1 MKEQQKTD
9 EEPLLAVDQRQ
20 FTVTE
25 PYDGNKLSKG
35 AFSKINRE
43 LTEDDLKSPGTQ
55 RLILNELDKYEACK
69 AELDFYR
76 KHYYEVTS
84 ECKVYEEKLKSNT
97 TNEVASGFLLALGP
111 SLMTLAPSIVNKNGD
126 WYYLSTIVLFI
137 GILLLS
143 GGIIAKIIKRFI

>member
-9 EEPLLAVDQRQ
+9 EEPLLAANQRQ
-20 FTVTE
+20 FAVTE
-25 PYDGNKLSKG
+25 PYDGNKMSKG

-43 LTEDDLKSPGTQ
+43 LSEDDLKSPGTQ

-76 KHYYEVTS
+76 EQYYEVAS

-97 TNEVASGFLLALGP
+97 TNEVASGFLLAFGP
-111 SLMTLAPSIVNKNGD
+111 SLMTLAPSIVNKDGN
-126 WYYLSTIVLFI
+126 WYYLSTIVLII
-137 GILLLS
+137 GVILLS